1 MALAEQT
8 APLDVSV
15 PTLVQPSNR
24 IRYRAAGGGGR
35 RGAGGPEYPPV
46 ALPVD
51 YLPAGFKETSR
62 WRSAMR
68 RVASFAARLAAPGR
82 GGDGWWTGRA
92 AAVIRTIPTCAVV
105 VVVAAGAPRA

>member
-1 MALAEQT
+1 MRGAPVTGAASNAWRGGVTMALAEQT

-46 ALPVD
+46 APVD
-51 YLPAGFKETSR
+51 YFCPRASRETSR

-68 RVASFAARLAAPGR
+68 RSRRSQRAPGGAR
-82 GGDGWWTGRA
+82 TGRYGWWT
-92 AAVIRTIPTCAVV
+92 
-105 VVVAAGAPRA
+105 